1 MSASEMQPQQTY
13 TQEDVQHILQLA
25 IAKKTD
31 PGELSREQLWEI
43 AAELDIDNESMQAA
57 EREWLN
63 SRFLNKKRQEFAIYR
78 RDLLK
83 QKTVKYLIVNI
94 FLISLDS
101 ISGGTLSW
109 SLYILLIWG
118 LGLSLDCWKTFQTKG
133 AAYEQ
138 AFQRWNLKNEMK
150 QSLSS
155 FWTWIKQTW
164 QTPAITSDYKN
175 TTVDDW

>member
-1 MSASEMQPQQTY
+1 MSGSEMQPQQTY
-13 TQEDVQHILQLA
+13 SQEDVQHILQLA
-25 IAKKTD
+25 IAKRTD

-57 EREWLN
+57 EREWLDR
-63 SRFLNKKRQEFAIYR
+63 RFLDKKRQEFAIYR
-78 RDLLK
+78 RDLFK
-83 QKTVKYLIVNI
+83 QKTIKYLIVNI

-118 LGLSLDCWKTFQTKG
+118 LGLSLDGWKTFQNKG

-155 FWTWIKQTW
+155 FWSWIKQSW
-164 QTPAITSDYKN
+164 QTPTVTNNYKN
-175 TTVDDW
+175 TIDDW